1 MFFENKRFFP
11 RQRALLVSLI
21 VISWAVGAF
30 FIALLTE
37 GFIYIRILFY
47 VFKTALALSALSSS
61 VPYSTRGSWVFLIL
75 TFPYAAIPA
84 YLYFRRTSLSR
95 KEKMLIE
102 ETRRQKPK
110 IEAFEKKILLKCND
124 NFTFLREIAA
134 YSNSN
139 IYSDTSAKYFSLA
152 EDMFLSLKEELRN
165 AKRFIFLEF
174 YTVSAGTVLSEILD
188 ILVEKAGLG
197 VEVKILYDEI
207 GSLFKIPE
215 DFAKIMKRSKIEA
228 RFSSSLFAAFPKGVN
243 NRNHRKIIVIDGEIA
258 YTGGINLADEYV
270 YSKRRLGKWKDAG
283 VRIEGV
289 GVTSLTHTFLSDFVF
304 AGGECDSFSK
314 YYKYRKKKSSGYSL
328 IFDDG
333 PYPIYDEKIS
343 ERMIL
348 SLIDASEKSFIL
360 TSPYL
365 IFSSRIL
372 SAVRGAVKRGV
383 KVKIII
389 PAVPDKLLTA
399 ILTHRYADRLCE
411 IGARVYM
418 YLPGFLHSK
427 IYSADGKFAMCG
439 TVNLDYRSLR
449 HNFENGILFLEHP
462 VIADID
468 KDLESIL
475 KECAPYKVKKKNPI
489 VRLIGALL
497 EIFAPLF

>member
-37 GFIYIRILFY
+37 GFIYIGILFY

-84 YLYFRRTSLSR
+84 YLYFRRTSLSK

-174 YTVSAGTVLSEILD
+174 
-188 ILVEKAGLG
+188 
-197 VEVKILYDEI
+197 
-207 GSLFKIPE
+207 
-215 DFAKIMKRSKIEA
+215 
-228 RFSSSLFAAFPKGVN
+228 
-243 NRNHRKIIVIDGEIA
+243 
-258 YTGGINLADEYV
+258 
-270 YSKRRLGKWKDAG
+270 
-283 VRIEGV
+283 
-289 GVTSLTHTFLSDFVF
+289 
-304 AGGECDSFSK
+304 
-314 YYKYRKKKSSGYSL
+314 
-328 IFDDG
+328 
-333 PYPIYDEKIS
+333 
-343 ERMIL
+343 
-348 SLIDASEKSFIL
+348 SEKS
-360 TSPYL
+360 
-365 IFSSRIL
+365 
-372 SAVRGAVKRGV
+372 
-383 KVKIII
+383 
-389 PAVPDKLLTA
+389 
-399 ILTHRYADRLCE
+399 
-411 IGARVYM
+411 
-418 YLPGFLHSK
+418 
-427 IYSADGKFAMCG
+427 
-439 TVNLDYRSLR
+439 
-449 HNFENGILFLEHP
+449 
-462 VIADID
+462 
-468 KDLESIL
+468 
-475 KECAPYKVKKKNPI
+475 
-489 VRLIGALL
+489 
-497 EIFAPLF
+497 

>member
-1 MFFENKRFFP
+1 MAKKTYQPIKILSLDGSDIYRAMNRANGKRGISIKDKNGQLDTAKFRGFID
-11 RQRALLVSLI
+11 VSLDTEKI
-21 VISWAVGAF
+21 KSIYSNHKELPGHFNVCDGYTTSVISVSFEFAVKQYFNKGKQLF
-30 FIALLTE
+30 VKDGYDVTWEELEDHVCVIEVDGEKTLIAIEVAKDGKKGDKKYTP
-37 GFIYIRILFY
+37 
-47 VFKTALALSALSSS
+47 V
-61 VPYSTRGSWVFLIL
+61 
-75 TFPYAAIPA
+75 
-84 YLYFRRTSLSR
+84 
-95 KEKMLIE
+95 EKPI
-102 ETRRQKPK
+102 
-110 IEAFEKKILLKCND
+110 
-124 NFTFLREIAA
+124 
-134 YSNSN
+134 S
-139 IYSDTSAKYFSLA
+139 
-152 EDMFLSLKEELRN
+152 EELRN